1 MRGRK
6 GPHRSQGHEA
16 AMETFMNLGADEID
30 IRSIK
35 GDFVVHNEKDD
46 IWNKVSP
53 SPVLRG
59 WRWSRSASYIGMA
72 SSAWVRERADERACN
87 NCARAWLLPG
97 TARLQRH
104 PDVYQRRQLHR
115 SHPSRRNGGVH
126 G

>member
-53 SPVLRG
+53 PF
-59 WRWSRSASYIGMA
+59 
-72 SSAWVRERADERACN
+72 
-87 NCARAWLLPG
+87 CAAGGGHGLPH
-97 TARLQRH
+97 T
-104 PDVYQRRQLHR
+104 
-115 SHPSRRNGGVH
+115 
-126 G
+126 